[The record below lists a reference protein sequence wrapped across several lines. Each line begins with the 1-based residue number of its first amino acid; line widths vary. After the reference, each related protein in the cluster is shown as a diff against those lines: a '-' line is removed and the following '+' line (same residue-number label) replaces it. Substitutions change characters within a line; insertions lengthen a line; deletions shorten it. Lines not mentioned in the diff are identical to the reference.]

1 MFELVVNA
9 AETEI
14 FVLLIILLTVLII
27 PFTAIFEPTVSMVSV
42 LAILNL
48 VFVPVTYIEEAVVL
62 TVPETALVFTVET
75 LTLVDRFA
83 VLFKSA
89 KLINPAGCNKSFSN
103 FLYFLNSVTE
113 DVTYE

>member
-1 MFELVVNA
+1 MITIRVCVFELVVNA

-89 KLINPAGCNKSFSN
+89 
-103 FLYFLNSVTE
+103 
-113 DVTYE
+113 

>member
-1 MFELVVNA
+1 MITIRVCVFELVVNA

-48 VFVPVTYIEEAVVL
+48 VFVPVTYILVL
-62 TVPETALVFTVET
+62 VTATVPDTDLVFETALIP
-75 LTLVDRFA
+75 LLLV
-83 VLFKSA
+83 SSCWN
-89 KLINPAGCNKSFSN
+89 LI
-103 FLYFLNSVTE
+103 
-113 DVTYE
+113 